1 MTPGARVAAAI
12 GVIDAIRDGAAA
24 EQALTNWARGA
35 RYAGSGDRAA
45 VRDHVFDV
53 LRRWRSSAALGG
65 GDDGRALLL
74 GLLRGQGLDPDG
86 FFTGEGHAPPPLS
99 EAERAAGR
107 APKGA
112 EARDLPEWL
121 WPRFQAALGDGAE
134 RAAERLRHRAPVTLR
149 VNARRMT
156 REAAQ
161 AALAAEG
168 ILCRPVDDIKM
179 ALHVIKG
186 ERKISQSPL
195 YLSGAVEL
203 QDASSQA
210 AMEALDLP
218 EGARVLDYC
227 AGGGG
232 KTLALAARIEGEWF
246 AHDASARRMS
256 DLPARAGR
264 AGARVRLCETPDLQG
279 LGLFDAVLC
288 DVPCSGSGTWRR
300 GPQAKWALTPEG
312 LADLGRVQAGIL
324 GQAAALVAPG
334 GRLIYSTCS
343 VFIEENE
350 HVVECFLSETPG
362 WVQVFAK
369 RWPISAS
376 GDGFF
381 LAQLCHESDDSNQP

>member
-12 GVIDAIRDGAAA
+12 GVIDAIQGGMPA
-24 EQALTNWARGA
+24 ERALTNWARGA

-53 LRRWRSSAALGG
+53 LRRRRSSAALGG
-65 GDDGRALLL
+65 GDDGRALLI
-74 GLLRGQGLDPDG
+74 GALRGQGIDPDA

-99 EAERAAGR
+99 EAERAAER
-107 APKGA
+107 APEEG
-112 EARDLPEWL
+112 EARDLPDWL
-121 WPRFQAALGDGAE
+121 WPRFQAALGDGAG

-156 REAAQ
+156 RDAAQ

-168 ILCRPVDDIKM
+168 ILCQPVDDITM
-179 ALHVIKG
+179 ALHVTEG
-186 ERKISQSPL
+186 ERKIANSPL

-246 AHDASARRMS
+246 AHDASVRRMS

-264 AGARVRLCETPDLQG
+264 AGARVRLCETQELCAFGP
-279 LGLFDAVLC
+279 FDAVLC

-300 GPQAKWALTPEG
+300 GPQAKWALTPEV
-312 LADLGRVQAGIL
+312 LADLGRVQADIL
-324 GQAAALVAPG
+324 AQAAALVAPG
-334 GRLIYSTCS
+334 GRLIYCTCS

-350 HVVECFLSETPG
+350 HVVERFSSDYSGWTP
-362 WVQVFAK
+362 VFSR
-369 RWPISAS
+369 RWPISAT

-381 LAQLCHESDDSNQP
+381 LAQLCREMNDSNQP